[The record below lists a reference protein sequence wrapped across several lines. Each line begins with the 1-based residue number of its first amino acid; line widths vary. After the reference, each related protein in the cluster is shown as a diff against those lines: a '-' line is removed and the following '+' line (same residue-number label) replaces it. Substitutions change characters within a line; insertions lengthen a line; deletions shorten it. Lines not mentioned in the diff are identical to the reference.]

1 MGRKPFRIHDFEKK
15 IGAYQQQ
22 GYFEVD
28 VSVSQKKCPQDVL
41 HPQPVTMICLP
52 TTPTIIGSKMHHF
65 CIKARIFFGSFL
77 TTKVFWKHLLSGMT
91 WRKMVR

>member
-28 VSVSQKKCPQDVL
+28 VSLSQKSVL
-41 HPQPVTMICLP
+41 KMSS
-52 TTPTIIGSKMHHF
+52 TPNQ
-65 CIKARIFFGSFL
+65 
-77 TTKVFWKHLLSGMT
+77 
-91 WRKMVR
+91 